1 MTNANQTE
9 TMRAAR
15 TDKRITVS
23 MDAAEYKVIEE
34 LETVLRTDSTSDAIR
49 QIIRAQNKATI
60 PQSGPRKPGSHA
72 VTEDTLKAL
81 RGDYDKLAGRVK
93 QLEAEQRMVAEQ
105 RVALERQ
112 FRAGFEE
119 MRGAFRGIGARFDGL
134 ESELRYR
141 FEQTDA
147 RFDDLT
153 ARLERIEGMLRRAV
167 SNGEL

>member
-1 MTNANQTE
+1 M
-9 TMRAAR
+9 
-15 TDKRITVS
+15 
-23 MDAAEYKVIEE
+23 
-34 LETVLRTDSTSDAIR
+34 
-49 QIIRAQNKATI
+49 
-60 PQSGPRKPGSHA
+60 
-72 VTEDTLKAL
+72 TEDTLKAP
-81 RGDYDKLAGRVK
+81 RADYDKLAGRVK
-93 QLEAEQRMVAEQ
+93 RLEAEQRMVAEQ

-153 ARLERIEGMLRRAV
+153 ARLERIDGMLRRAV

>member
-1 MTNANQTE
+1 
-9 TMRAAR
+9 
-15 TDKRITVS
+15 
-23 MDAAEYKVIEE
+23 
-34 LETVLRTDSTSDAIR
+34 
-49 QIIRAQNKATI
+49 
-60 PQSGPRKPGSHA
+60 

-81 RGDYDKLAGRVK
+81 RADYDKLAGRVK
-93 QLEAEQRMVAEQ
+93 QLEAEQRMVQ

-153 ARLERIEGMLRRAV
+153 VRLERIEGMLRRAV
-167 SNGEL
+167 SNSEL